1 MKIAVLG
8 VGSMR
13 AAPAV
18 LGSLAR
24 FDLGEPH
31 EIGLFDPNEE
41 RLDLMDRFAR
51 ECFEAL
57 NNGQTLFSSADAEEV
72 LNGAT
77 HVIFCLGMDG
87 AVRLLSP
94 DRTDE
99 EEAEEE
105 PSDEVVLTRGDINRP
120 TPRSQMS
127 QSRRRLLSVER
138 KPEEQR
144 EKLVQ
149 EAAEKLLEQVPDHA
163 ACLWLV
169 RDAEPPADAAVETA
183 TWPADLTAE
192 ERQVRPHKVLRIIQG
207 EESIESI
214 LQGVNPMVVHDWLE
228 RHRN

>member
-1 MKIAVLG
+1 
-8 VGSMR
+8 MR

-31 EIGLFDPNEE
+31 EIGLYDPNEE

-57 NNGQTLFSSADAEEV
+57 NNGQTLFSSAEAEEV
-72 LNGAT
+72 LEGAT
-77 HVIFCLGMDG
+77 HVIVCMGMDG

-94 DRTDE
+94 EATTEDNGDE
-99 EEAEEE
+99 PEE
-105 PSDEVVLTRGDINRP
+105 DEVALSRGDINRP

-144 EKLVQ
+144 EQLVQ
-149 EAAEKLLEQVPDHA
+149 QAAEKLLEKVPENA

-169 RDAEPPADAAVETA
+169 RDAEPPTEAEVETA
-183 TWPADLTAE
+183 TWPADLTTE
-192 ERQVRPHKVLRIIQG
+192 ERLARPHKVLRIIQG
-207 EESIESI
+207 EETIESI
-214 LQGVNPMVVHDWLE
+214 LQGFNPMVIHDWLE